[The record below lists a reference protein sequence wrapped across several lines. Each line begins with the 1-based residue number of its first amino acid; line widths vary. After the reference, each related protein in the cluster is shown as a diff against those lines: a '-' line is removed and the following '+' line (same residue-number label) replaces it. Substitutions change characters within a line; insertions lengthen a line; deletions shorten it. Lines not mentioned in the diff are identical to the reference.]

1 MGEEEPTQE
10 EYFKNLEKQLGR
22 DLGQCL
28 PGNTRGTKEER
39 HETAVR
45 LVDDFLELGGSPNAV
60 DEDDMPIL
68 TTAVHYDCLPLVKLL
83 LDHGADVNVEN
94 STHYA
99 AGDLLYAFLMGTGK
113 NMELLDIIL
122 RAGAN
127 LDGVFNHGAAKEWF
141 GTAEEWLESPE
152 TSINPLQGKKILERI
167 RHERRRRVVIQKVNA
182 FKEVTKPHAA
192 GIPASV
198 LREDHVNDIVNRVMN
213 RL

>member
-1 MGEEEPTQE
+1 MGEEPTQE

-122 RAGAN
+122 RAGAD
-127 LDGVFNHGAAKEWF
+127 LDGVFDRGDVTGELLDPYVLPNQAVQ
-141 GTAEEWLESPE
+141 
-152 TSINPLQGKKILERI
+152 IMQRI
-167 RHERRRRVVIQKVNA
+167 RRERHRRVTIQKVNA
-182 FKEVTKPHAA
+182 FREVKKPSAR
-192 GIPASV
+192 GIPGSV
-198 LREDHVNDIVNRVMN
+198 LYDDEVERIVREVMQ